1 MSWQDRPGSV
11 RGQPTPYYRP
21 DLLAQ
26 LEPLQEEILRQ
37 VMREGWISLALH
49 PHWQEVDDMQE
60 LLLEARLAY
69 WRLYRNEGTELL
81 VQLHPRL
88 QEALLEEVEGL
99 DVRAL
104 ALRLSRSRQ
113 EAEQIRDELRSEYH
127 RLAMKRDETQY
138 MGHHVNA

>member
-1 MSWQDRPGSV
+1 
-11 RGQPTPYYRP
+11 
-21 DLLAQ
+21 
-26 LEPLQEEILRQ
+26 
-37 VMREGWISLALH
+37 
-49 PHWQEVDDMQE
+49 MQE